1 MQMLG
6 VSGTGGLGHCEADSE
21 ADLSSDEA
29 DLSRAAT
36 DYHSDSAVKQ
46 ANMLADMVRDA
57 SALLH
62 QLLKPSYTSCSSPLT
77 LAAQALL
84 H

>member
-6 VSGTGGLGHCEADSE
+6 ASGTGGLGNGEANG
-21 ADLSSDEA
+21 EA

-36 DYHSDSAVKQ
+36 DYDSNTAVKQ

-57 SALLH
+57 
-62 QLLKPSYTSCSSPLT
+62 
-77 LAAQALL
+77 
-84 H
+84 

>member
-6 VSGTGGLGHCEADSE
+6 VSGTGGLGHCEADS
-21 ADLSSDEA
+21 EA

-77 LAAQALL
+77 PAAQALL